1 MRIVAKRTLRI
12 FWERHPAAKE
22 PLQRWYRTVSKQD
35 VIWRTP
41 ADVKQKYASASIV
54 SGNRAVFNI
63 KGNDYR
69 LVVKINYEYGIVYVR
84 FIGTHAEY
92 DDVDATNV

>member
-1 MRIVAKRTLRI
+1 MRIIAKRTLQE
-12 FWERHPAAKE
+12 FWKRHRAAKE

-35 VIWRTP
+35 IIWRTP

-54 SGNRAVFNI
+54 AGNRVMFNI
-63 KGNDYR
+63 RGNDYR

-92 DDVDATNV
+92 DDVDATDV